1 MSPLLKLK
9 QSLPPIFFDLDDIEH
24 IALRRSSMCLP
35 LQLKSLVALAQ
46 VPALMRA
53 ERAAIKLSTTT
64 FVCSALDVGKLSKRF
79 GTNNVRSIPNSVH
92 IPPAIARN
100 QLPRL
105 LMLGSYAYPPNR
117 HGIERFVEMVLPL
130 LRKVIPDV
138 EILIAGANQ
147 NRLKFAAKPPP
158 GVRLLGFVEDL
169 NELYAQASAVVCP
182 IYSGGGTRVKIIEA
196 AAYGMP
202 IVSTT
207 IGAEGIDLKSGIEI
221 LIADDVHAF
230 SMACAR
236 VLGARHLASRIGAA
250 AKRKAIALYDRDVVV
265 TQLANEF
272 GKMVRPAAL

>member
-1 MSPLLKLK
+1 M
-9 QSLPPIFFDLDDIEH
+9 
-24 IALRRSSMCLP
+24 
-35 LQLKSLVALAQ
+35 
-46 VPALMRA
+46 
-53 ERAAIKLSTTT
+53 
-64 FVCSALDVGKLSKRF
+64 
-79 GTNNVRSIPNSVH
+79 
-92 IPPAIARN
+92 
-100 QLPRL
+100 
-105 LMLGSYAYPPNR
+105 
-117 HGIERFVEMVLPL
+117 
-130 LRKVIPDV
+130 
-138 EILIAGANQ
+138 
-147 NRLKFAAKPPP
+147 
-158 GVRLLGFVEDL
+158 
-169 NELYAQASAVVCP
+169 YAQASAVVCP